1 MQVVLCLI
9 VKNNCFGGGGRKKT
23 CVAVVSVERFLTHS
37 FLVFLL
43 SGWGRAGG
51 LQVRCSLLLGCRL
64 KYLSGHFAQ
73 MLWILQLID
82 KRLRTHSSRLRIII
96 ITWPCFNSKSPCF
109 TKLDLWSTNQLSL
122 PVPKLQINL
131 YRREG
136 FSRLPEIW
144 TFSGVGL
151 FIGTSITNTKHE
163 IQ

>member
-9 VKNNCFGGGGRKKT
+9 VKNNCFGGGGRKKM
-23 CVAVVSVERFLTHS
+23 CVFS

-43 SGWGRAGG
+43 SGWSRAGG
-51 LQVRCSLLLGCRL
+51 LQVRCSLLPGCRL
-64 KYLSGHFAQ
+64 KYLSGHFVQ
-73 MLWILQLID
+73 MLWILQLTD
-82 KRLRTHSSRLRIII
+82 KRLRTHSSRLRIFR

-136 FSRLPEIW
+136 FSRLPAIW

-151 FIGTSITNTKHE
+151 FIGTSVTNIRHE